1 MRGRREGERRGKEG
15 RREVRGRNKKEKAYI
30 LTSRWCPDLR
40 HVDADFVDLT
50 DAGVAH
56 LTLGCPKIVRLSLRY
71 YL

>member
-1 MRGRREGERRGKEG
+1 M
-15 RREVRGRNKKEKAYI
+15 RGRNKKEKAYI

-71 YL
+71 